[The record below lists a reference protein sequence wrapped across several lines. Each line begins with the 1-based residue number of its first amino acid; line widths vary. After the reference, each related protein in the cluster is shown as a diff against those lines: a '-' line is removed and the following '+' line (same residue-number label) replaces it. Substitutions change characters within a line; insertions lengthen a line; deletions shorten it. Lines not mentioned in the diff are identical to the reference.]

1 MVEEKLLP
9 KGKLRAQLLL
19 LSKMKTVFLL
29 FDSLNRLALSPWG
42 GSIITPNFKRF
53 AERSISFDTHY
64 VGSLPCMPARR
75 DLHTGRLNFLH
86 RSWGPL
92 EPFDQSFP
100 EILKKNGCYSHLIT
114 DHYHYWEDGGAT
126 YHNRYS
132 SWDFIRGQEWDS
144 WKAMVNPPK
153 EKFTKNYHPLQS
165 DLNNTKRLQ
174 AMINREF
181 IKEESDYSIVQCINR
196 GLEFLDLNHSSDNWF
211 LQLEC
216 FDPHEPFFAPER
228 FRELYPT
235 GYNGPVLNW
244 PKYQKVLETEK
255 EVEEIRA
262 NYAALVSMCDEYF
275 GKILD
280 YFDLHD
286 LWKDTALIVSTDHGF
301 MLAEHGWW
309 AKSRMPFYEEISHI
323 PLMISHPNFKNEF
336 GIKRKSLT
344 QTIDLMPTILDFNN
358 IKIPKTVEG
367 KSLLPVM
374 KKDEKIREG
383 SLFGRFGA
391 ATNVTDGRFTY
402 FRYPNNQEKVK
413 LWEYTLMPTHQT
425 SMFDKDEFNDASL
438 SESFAFMRG
447 FPVLKL
453 PAGKSK
459 IKGQGAKI
467 EETNTVLY
475 DLSNDPK
482 QLKPITDKKI
492 ENNLIRIM
500 KDLMAQNEAP
510 EEAFNRLDF

>member
-1 MVEEKLLP
+1 MVAGKLLP
-9 KGKLRAQLLL
+9 ERKLLAQLQP

-53 AERSISFDTHY
+53 SEKSISFDTHY

-100 EILKKNGCYSHLIT
+100 EILKNNGCYSHLIT

-132 SWDFIRGQEWDS
+132 SWDFVRGQEWDP
-144 WKAMVNPPK
+144 WKAIVKPPIDN
-153 EKFTKNYHPLQS
+153 FTKKYHPLQS
-165 DLNNTKRLQ
+165 DVKNQKKLQ
-174 AMINREF
+174 GMINREF
-181 IKEESDYSIVQCINR
+181 IKEENDYSIVQCIKKA
-196 GLEFLDLNHSSDNWF
+196 LEFLDLNSSSDNWF

-228 FRELYPT
+228 FREFYPT

-244 PKYQKVLETEK
+244 PKYQKVLEAEK

-280 YFDLHD
+280 YFDEKN
-286 LWKDTALIVSTDHGF
+286 LWEDTALIVSTDHGF

-323 PLMISHPNFKNEF
+323 PLMISHPDFKNEF
-336 GIKRKSLT
+336 GSRRKSLT
-344 QTIDLMPTILDFNN
+344 QTIDLMPTILDINN
-358 IKIPKTVEG
+358 IKVPNSVEG
-367 KSLLPVM
+367 KSLIPVIAND
-374 KKDEKIREG
+374 KSIRKG
-383 SLFGRFGA
+383 ALFGRFGA
-391 ATNVTDGRFTY
+391 ATNFTDGRYTY
-402 FRYPNNQEKVK
+402 FRYPNDLEKVK

-425 SMFDKDEFNDASL
+425 SMFEKEEFNDASL
-438 SESFAFMRG
+438 SNSFAFMRG

-459 IKGQGAKI
+459 VKGQGSKI

-475 DLSNDPK
+475 DLFNDPK
-482 QLKPITDKKI
+482 QLNPILDERVEQTI
-492 ENNLIRIM
+492 ISTM
-500 KDLMAQNEAP
+500 KSLMISNEAP
-510 EEAFNRLDF
+510 KEAFNRLDF

>member
-1 MVEEKLLP
+1 
-9 KGKLRAQLLL
+9 
-19 LSKMKTVFLL
+19 MKTVFVL

-42 GSIITPNFKRF
+42 GSIKTPNFKRF
-53 AERSISFDTHY
+53 SESSITFNTHY

-75 DLHTGRLNFLH
+75 DLHTGRINFLH

-92 EPFDQSFP
+92 EPFDHSFP
-100 EILKKNGCYSHLIT
+100 EILKLNGYYSHLIT

-132 SWDFIRGQEWDS
+132 SWDFMRGQEWDP
-144 WKAMVNPPK
+144 WKALVNPPK
-153 EKFTKNYHPLQS
+153 DKFTKNYHPLQS
-165 DLNNTKRLQ
+165 DINDRKRLQ
-174 AMINREF
+174 GMINREF
-181 IKEESDYSIVQCINR
+181 ISDEKDYSMVKCIKK
-196 GLEFLDLNHSSDNWF
+196 GIDFLEINHSSDNWF

-228 FRELYPT
+228 FRDLYPT

-244 PKYQKVLETEK
+244 PKYQKVLESEN

-262 NYAALVSMCDEYF
+262 NYAALISMCDEYF

-280 YFDLHD
+280 YFDKKN
-286 LWKDTALIVSTDHGF
+286 LWKDTALIVTTDHGF

-323 PLMISHPNFKNEF
+323 PLMIYHPNFKEF
-336 GIKRKSLT
+336 SGYSRNNLT
-344 QTIDLMPTILDFNN
+344 QTIDIMPTILEFYD
-358 IKIPKTVEG
+358 IEIPENVEG
-367 KSLLPVM
+367 CSLIPVI
-374 KKDEKIREG
+374 KEEKNIRHAA
-383 SLFGRFGA
+383 LFGRFGA
-391 ATNVTDGRFTY
+391 ATNITDGRYTY
-402 FRYPNNQEKVK
+402 FRYPKDMKKEK

-425 SMFDKDEFNDASL
+425 SLFDLEEFENASL
-438 SESFAFMRG
+438 SHSFAFMRG

-459 IKGQGAKI
+459 NKGQGSKI

-475 DLSNDPK
+475 DLKKDPK
-482 QLKPITDKKI
+482 QLKPMIDYKI
-492 ENNLIRIM
+492 ENYLINLM
-500 KDLMAQNEAP
+500 KNLMERNEAP
-510 EEAFNRLDF
+510 KEAFDRLDL